1 MARRVIKTDA
11 VPSVANPDAV
21 AIAQKAADAAGLDL
35 QGLADLLIDN
45 GLVSMPPP
53 NGIQKSYTLQD
64 LGDRLWGAM
73 QCERPSNRHTWFDHL
88 SDPQKV
94 ALIVTLRTRGFTPL
108 AIANDFNITERKVR
122 DTFGAYANDLGA
134 QVVGIRLETMVGN
147 LQLTFERAMQM
158 ASEAGDFSAMWK
170 FQKELVSTL
179 QSIGIVERATQNVH
193 HTHDLSEESLHE
205 LDELAALQN
214 KKRVRL
220 ENIAE
225 HEASVEA
232 GDNLPANL
240 DQEDRG

>member
-1 MARRVIKTDA
+1 MRRRTVKADA

-21 AIAQKAADAAGLDL
+21 ATATKAAEAVGLTL

-45 GLVSMPPP
+45 ALVSMPPP
-53 NGIQKSYTLQD
+53 NGILKKYTLKD

-73 QCERPSNRHTWFDHL
+73 QKELPSERNTWFSKL
-88 SDPQKV
+88 ADPQKV
-94 ALIVTLRTRGFTPL
+94 AIIVTLRTRGFTPL

-122 DTFGAYANDLGA
+122 ETYSAYANDLGA

-147 LQLTFERAMQM
+147 LQLTFERAMQL
-158 ASEAGDFSAMWK
+158 AGERGDYNALWK
-170 FQKELVSTL
+170 FQKELVATL

-205 LDELAALQN
+205 LDELANLQN
-214 KKRVRL
+214 KKRIRL
-220 ENIAE
+220 KNIAA

-240 DQEDRG
+240 DDQDRG